1 LAHALHPDEDAMLA
15 RAALRLWSL
24 PLAGLLALT
33 APALAAD
40 GGKEKKPERPPVR
53 EVLDVP
59 YAGKNDERQSLD
71 VFAPRDAK
79 GRPVVLFVHGGA
91 WVFGDKNFFGLY
103 RSVGQ
108 FLARHGV
115 VAVLINYRLSP
126 LVRHPEHVKDV
137 ARAYA
142 WVRRH
147 ARDYGGDP
155 EQLFLCGHSAGGH
168 LVALVATDPAYLND
182 PALKLTAADRAAL
195 RGVIAVCGVYRI
207 PKPDEF
213 SEMARD
219 MLKAFQAAGGGR
231 AALATGLSLLMR
243 GGSDLNLFR
252 LVFGD
257 GEKVREQASPLNHVR
272 KGMPPF
278 LVLYAE
284 YEMPKLAGMAVE
296 FARALQRAGNEAE
309 VHQMN
314 GYDHDR
320 ILVHTERPDDPVGK
334 MLLQFI
340 RTHGRA
346 NAGQGAPKAERKPAR
361 SAGDGGR

>member
-1 LAHALHPDEDAMLA
+1 MLA
-15 RAALRLWSL
+15 RAAPHRLWSL
-24 PLAGLLALT
+24 PLAGLLALGV
-33 APALAAD
+33 PALPAEGA
-40 GGKEKKPERPPVR
+40 KEKKPERPPIR
-53 EVLDVP
+53 EVFDVP
-59 YAGKNDERQSLD
+59 YAGKNDERQALD
-71 VFAPRDAK
+71 VFAPAGAK
-79 GRPVVLFVHGGA
+79 NCPVVLFVHGGA

-155 EQLFLCGHSAGGH
+155 DQIFLCGHSAGGH
-168 LVALVATDPAYLND
+168 LVALLATDPSYLKD
-182 PALKLTAADRAAL
+182 PALGLTAADRAAL

-213 SEMARD
+213 SEMAND

-231 AALATGLSLLMR
+231 AALSTALTLLMR
-243 GGSDLNLFR
+243 SGRDLNLFR
-252 LVFGD
+252 LVFGEGD
-257 GEKVREQASPLNHVR
+257 QVREQASPLSHVR
-272 KGMPPF
+272 KGLPSF

-284 YEMPKLAGMAVE
+284 AELPKLAGMAVE
-296 FARALQRAGNEAE
+296 FTRALRRAGNEAE

-320 ILVHTERPDDPVGK
+320 ILFHTDRPGDPVGK

-340 RTHGRA
+340 RAHGRA
-346 NAGQGAPKAERKPAR
+346 KAERAAPKAEEKAAR

>member
-1 LAHALHPDEDAMLA
+1 MLA
-15 RAALRLWSL
+15 RTAFRRLWSL
-24 PLAGLLALT
+24 PLAGLLAL
-33 APALAAD
+33 AAVPATAAD
-40 GGKEKKPERPPVR
+40 AGKEKKPERPPIR
-53 EVLDVP
+53 EVFDVP
-59 YAGKNDERQSLD
+59 YAGKNDERQALD

-108 FLARHGV
+108 FLARHGI

-126 LVRHPEHVKDV
+126 LVHHPEHVKDV
-137 ARAYA
+137 ARAFA

-147 ARDYGGDP
+147 IRDYGGDP
-155 EQLFLCGHSAGGH
+155 DDIFLVGHSAGGH
-168 LVALVATDPAYLND
+168 LVALLATDPTYLND
-182 PALKLTAADRAAL
+182 PGLKLTAADRAAL

-219 MLKAFQAAGGGR
+219 MLKAFQAAGGR
-231 AALATGLSLLMR
+231 QAALATSLSLLMR

-257 GEKVREQASPLNHVR
+257 GEKVREQASPLYHVR
-272 KGMPPF
+272 KGLPPF

-284 YEMPKLAGMAVE
+284 AEMPKLAGMAVE
-296 FARALQRAGNEAE
+296 FTRALQRAGNEAE

-320 ILVHTERPDDPVGK
+320 ILFHTERPGDPVGK
-334 MLLQFI
+334 MILQFI
-340 RTHGRA
+340 RAHSRA
-346 NAGQGAPKAERKPAR
+346 KAERGAPKAEQKPAR